1 MMPVSKTNDLRFV
14 EIVAKKKSFVP
25 PPGNYNITDKV

>member
-1 MMPVSKTNDLRFV
+1 MPTSKNNDLRYV

-25 PPGNYNITDKV
+25 PPGNYNNIDKA